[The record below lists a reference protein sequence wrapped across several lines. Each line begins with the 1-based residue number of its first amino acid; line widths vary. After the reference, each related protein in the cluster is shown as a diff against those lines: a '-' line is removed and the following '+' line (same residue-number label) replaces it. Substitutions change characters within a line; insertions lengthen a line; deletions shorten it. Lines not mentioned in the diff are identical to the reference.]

1 MDKRTIKKR
10 RREYTRQFYRG
21 NGGNILLALGW
32 ILLSNGANLMISWLM
47 QVMVD
52 ACNGSTAYRFWE
64 LLLLCVLDAAL
75 FLLGSV
81 LSYIAF
87 PRMISRAMS
96 QYKNFLFQKLTKKNI
111 SAFSGENT
119 SLYISAL
126 TNDTNTIE
134 VDFLCNLFNGLMDVV
149 SLVGALALMLYYS
162 PMLTCFSILL
172 ALLPVVASVFA
183 GNRVAEAEKVVSI
196 KNEGYVA
203 TVKDCLSGFS
213 VMKSFRAEDALC
225 RMFAQQEQRVH
236 DAKIVRRRASISINS
251 LGMIAGLVSQLGVFL
266 IGIWM
271 LQYGFGIS
279 AGILMAY
286 VNLMGQLVYPIR
298 TVPQYYAGWKA
309 ANALVDRV
317 AEALDANV
325 REEGDPIE
333 PVLSQGIQV
342 KAVTFGYGEEPVLK
356 GVDAD
361 FEAGKSY
368 AIVGASGSGKST
380 LLNLLMASYDGYSG
394 SILYD
399 GKDLRTIRSESV
411 YELASM
417 VQQNVFVFNASI
429 RENVTMFRQFPE
441 EEVERAMGLSGLTAL
456 VQERGEGYLCGENGC
471 NLSGGE
477 KQRISIARSLLRKSS
492 LLLVDEATA
501 ALDAQ
506 TAWQVSNAILNLQG
520 LTRIVVTHALDEN
533 LLKQYDGILAMKA
546 GKIVERGSFAD
557 LMEKKGYFYSL
568 YTVSQ

>member
-1 MDKRTIKKR
+1 MDKRAKKLR

-32 ILLSNGANLMISWLM
+32 ILLCNGANLMISWLM

-52 ACNGSTAYRFWE
+52 ACNGSMAYSFWE
-64 LLLLCVLDAAL
+64 LLLLCGLNAAL
-75 FLLGSV
+75 FVLGCV

-126 TNDTNTIE
+126 TNDANTIE
-134 VDFLCNLFNGLMDVV
+134 GDFLCDLFNGLMDVV

-213 VMKSFRAEDALC
+213 VMKSFRAEEALC
-225 RMFAQQEQRVH
+225 RMFAQQEQTVH
-236 DAKIVRRRASISINS
+236 DAKIARRRASISIQS
-251 LGMIAGLVSQLGVFL
+251 LGMIAGLISQLGVFL

-271 LQYGFGIS
+271 IRNGYGIT
-279 AGILMAY
+279 AGMLMAF
-286 VNLMGQLVYPIR
+286 VNLMNMVVNPIG
-298 TVPQYYAGWKA
+298 TVPQYYAQWKA
-309 ANALVDRV
+309 ANALIDRV

-325 REEGDPIE
+325 REEGEIIE
-333 PVLSQGIQV
+333 PVLDEGIRV
-342 KAVTFGYGEEPVLK
+342 RDLSFGYGEEPVLK
-356 GVDAD
+356 DVSFD
-361 FEAGKSY
+361 FQAGRSY

-394 SILYD
+394 SICYD
-399 GKDLRTIRSESV
+399 GKDLRTISSESL

-429 RENVTMFRQFPE
+429 RDNVTMFRQFPE
-441 EEVERAMGLSGLTAL
+441 EEVDRAMELSGLTAL
-456 VQERGEGYLCGENGC
+456 VQERGESYLCGENGS

-506 TAWQVSNAILNLQG
+506 TAWQVSTAILNLEG
-520 LTRIVVTHALDEN
+520 MTRIVVTHALDEN
-533 LLKQYDGILAMKA
+533 LLRQYDGIIAMKS
-546 GKIVERGSFAD
+546 GKITESGSFET
-557 LMEKKGYFYSL
+557 LMEQKGYFYSL

>member
-1 MDKRTIKKR
+1 MDKRENKKR

-52 ACNGSTAYRFWE
+52 ACNGSTTYHFWE
-64 LLLLCVLDAAL
+64 LLLLCGLDAVL
-75 FLLGSV
+75 FILGSM

-87 PRMISRAMS
+87 PKMISRAMS

-111 SAFSGENT
+111 STFSGENT

-126 TNDTNTIE
+126 TNDANAIE

-149 SLVGALALMLYYS
+149 SLVGALLLMVYYS
-162 PMLTCFSILL
+162 PMLTFFAVLL

-213 VMKSFRAEDALC
+213 VMKSFQAEDALC
-225 RMFAQQEQRVH
+225 RMFAQQERSVH

-271 LQYGFGIS
+271 LQKGFGVS

-298 TVPQYYAGWKA
+298 TIPQYYAGWKA
-309 ANALVDRV
+309 ANALIDRL
-317 AEALDANV
+317 AEALDTNV
-325 REEGDPIE
+325 REEGQLVE
-333 PVLSQGIQV
+333 PVLSQGIQL
-342 KAVTFGYGEEPVLK
+342 KDVTFGYGEALVLK
-356 GVDAD
+356 SVDAY

-411 YELASM
+411 YEMASM

-441 EEVERAMGLSGLTAL
+441 EEVERAMALSGLTVL
-456 VQERGEGYLCGENGC
+456 VRERGEGYLCGENGC

-533 LLKQYDGILAMKA
+533 LLKRYDEIFAMKA
-546 GKIVERGSFAD
+546 GKIVEKGSFAD